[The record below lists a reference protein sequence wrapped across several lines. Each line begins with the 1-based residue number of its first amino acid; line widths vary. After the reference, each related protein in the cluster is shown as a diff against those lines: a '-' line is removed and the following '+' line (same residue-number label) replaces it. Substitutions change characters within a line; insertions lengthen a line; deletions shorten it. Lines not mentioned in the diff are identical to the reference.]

1 MGFLTK
7 YHNHSA
13 RPMTSLNEKS
23 EACHMSL
30 PLPRKDKAAEKQ
42 FADMEPMGR
51 FAASFVTG
59 QALAVDGGWI
69 AT

>member
-1 MGFLTK
+1 
-7 YHNHSA
+7 
-13 RPMTSLNEKS
+13 MTSLNEKS